1 MLKTRFDSEK
11 ALEAILYVASK
22 APIPDLYHVGKLM
35 YFADRKHL
43 ENYGRLITGDS
54 YKAMK
59 NGPVA
64 SGAYDLLKLARGDA
78 GQRCPAGCS
87 PDAVKQSLTVSC
99 GGDHTVNAKREFN
112 PDLLSKSDILCLD
125 EAIAEYGR
133 LTFGQLNDL
142 SHDEVWRSASRNDE
156 IPLEVMAAHSKN
168 GQDLLEYL
176 RG

>member
-43 ENYGRLITGDS
+43 ERYGRLITGDN

-64 SGAYDLLKLARGDA
+64 SGAYDLLKLARGDV
-78 GQRCPAGCS
+78 GQRCPAGCT
-87 PDAVKQSLTVSC
+87 PEIVRESLVVSS
-99 GGDHTVNAKREFN
+99 GGDHAVNVKRDFN
-112 PDLLSKSDILCLD
+112 ADFLSKSDIICLD
-125 EAIAEYGR
+125 EAIAEYGT
-133 LTFGQLNDL
+133 LTFGELNDI
-142 SHDEVWRSASRNDE
+142 SHDDVWRSASRNDE
-156 IPLEVMAAHSKN
+156 IPLEVIAAHSKN

-176 RG
+176 HG

>member
-1 MLKTRFDSEK
+1 MLKTRFDPEK

-43 ENYGRLITGDS
+43 EKYGRLITGDC

-64 SGAYDLLKLARGDA
+64 SGAYDLLKIARGDP

-87 PDAVKQSLTVSC
+87 SEHVKHSLFVAS
-99 GGDHTVNAKREFN
+99 GGDHKVTIKRSFDPN
-112 PDLLSKSDILCLD
+112 FLSKSDINCLD
-125 EAIAEYGR
+125 EAIEQYGK
-133 LTFGQLNDL
+133 LTFGELNDL
-142 SHDEVWRSASRNDE
+142 SHDEVWKSASRNDD
-156 IPLEVMAAHSKN
+156 IPLEVMARHSAN
-168 GQDLLEYL
+168 GEELLEYL
-176 RG
+176 HG